1 MPYLFVYSPD
11 DFVESL
17 PAEVGT
23 QADGSPD
30 FSLTLWPGATP
41 TLVEVSDDDL
51 VFDEIDG
58 SQTLSSAINING
70 SAFSSG
76 TSINTAYDL
85 INTTTGHKVTSFHCG
100 TNGESQ
106 GPVDGLVSTI
116 PLEENQTYTF
126 DSERTSN
133 TQNNEYTDYVACFAS
148 GTLID
153 TADGPVEVQHLE
165 PGDQIKTCDSGLQR
179 LRYRVSRCICADEL
193 MTNPKLYPVRIRP
206 GALRPGFPRRSLLV
220 SQQHR
225 ILVSSH
231 IVSRMFGSEEVLVA
245 AKKLLGFPKIEL
257 AQDVTSVVY
266 NHLLLDRHEII
277 FAEGI
282 ATESFYYGEGALGA
296 LSKEALE
303 EIKVLF
309 PFLLPSKNVPRSARQ
324 IPPPRRQ
331 KRFAERQSRN
341 SKINLQQGNL
351 AATISTIGIRT

>member
-11 DFVESL
+11 DFVGGL
-17 PAEVGT
+17 PAEVNS
-23 QADGSPD
+23 QAAGLPD
-30 FSLTLWPGATP
+30 FSLTLLPGAMP

-51 VFDEIDG
+51 VFDEIDV
-58 SQTLSSAINING
+58 SQTLSNAINIDG
-70 SAFSSG
+70 SAFGTG

-85 INTTTGHKVTSFHCG
+85 INTITGHKVTSFHFG
-100 TNGESQ
+100 TDGVSQ

-116 PLEENQTYTF
+116 PLEENQSYTF

-133 TQNNEYTDYVACFAS
+133 TQNNEYADYVACFAS
-148 GTLID
+148 GTVID
-153 TADGPVEVQHLE
+153 TADGPVAVQHLG
-165 PGDQIKTCDSGLQR
+165 PGDQIRTCDSGFQT
-179 LRYRVSRCICADEL
+179 LRSRISRCICADEL
-193 MTNPKLYPVRIRP
+193 ASNPKLYPVRIRP

-225 ILVSSH
+225 ILVSSR

-266 NHLLLDRHEII
+266 HHLLLDRHEII

-282 ATESFYYGEGALGA
+282 ATESFYYGEGALEA

-303 EIKVLF
+303 EIQVLL
-309 PFLLPSKNVPRSARQ
+309 PFLLPSKNVPRSARP
-324 IPPPRRQ
+324 IPSPGRQ

-341 SKINLQQGNL
+341 SKINLQQANL
-351 AATISTIGIRT
+351 AATISTTGCRT